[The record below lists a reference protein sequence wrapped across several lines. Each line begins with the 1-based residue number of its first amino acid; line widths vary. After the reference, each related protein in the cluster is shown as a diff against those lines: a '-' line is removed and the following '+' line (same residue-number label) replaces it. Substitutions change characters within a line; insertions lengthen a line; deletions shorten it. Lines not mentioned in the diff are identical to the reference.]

1 MQRLREIAPGVLVAT
16 AERGTTTS
24 TVVVGDDGGCFAT
37 HPHWDHVLWS
47 RDLGDVP
54 RYAAPAAVRLVEQDR
69 DEIVSYVRDCGAMA
83 RRDGGLT
90 DQSWTAGGPV

>member
-1 MQRLREIAPGVLVAT
+1 VQRLRQIAPGVLIAT

-24 TVVVGDDGGCFAT
+24 AVVVADDGGCLVIDPAMTSDDVAGLAADLAEGGLRPRLGFAT

-69 DEIVSYVRDCGAMA
+69 
-83 RRDGGLT
+83 
-90 DQSWTAGGPV
+90 